1 MTNGRDHAY
10 PPVEAFRGTTRL
22 NTSTRSVTRLALAA
36 ASALSLGFAPMVHAQ
51 EAPVPGTTGA
61 ALAELPLSSIS
72 ESVAAVVND
81 DIISTYDLVQRMRLL
96 SITAGIQPDE
106 NTLPQLQREAM
117 RSLTEER
124 LQIQE
129 LRKVEKEHKTDIVAS
144 DEDVDAELAE
154 VAKGNNM
161 TADQM
166 LSQLRS
172 AGVGPETLREQIRAE
187 VSWQGY
193 IRGRFGSRLRIGQDQ
208 IKAVQEQLTSSAGKP
223 QYQIS
228 EVVIDPVRVGGLD
241 NAVQGASQLIVQ
253 IQQGAPFPAVARQFS
268 SAATAANGGDAGWVG
283 AGEMPAQVEQA
294 LEQLRPGQISRPIV
308 TDDGVYIIALRD
320 KRAGSNVSLV
330 SLKQAAVPLAADAT
344 AEQVQA
350 ATAQL
355 EALRPLVTGCADLEA
370 KAADVQGVM
379 AGDLGEAEVA
389 GLIEGF
395 QAAVA
400 TTPDGKLSQA
410 IRTNAGLHL
419 IMVCGRRQSGA
430 QIPTAQQIESRL
442 VGQQLSMI
450 SRRLLRDLRGTA
462 TIEQR

>member
-1 MTNGRDHAY
+1 
-10 PPVEAFRGTTRL
+10 
-22 NTSTRSVTRLALAA
+22 
-36 ASALSLGFAPMVHAQ
+36 MVQAQ
-51 EAPVPGTTGA
+51 ETPAPDTTDA
-61 ALAELPLSSIS
+61 ALATVMESAIG

-117 RSLTEER
+117 RSLIEER

-129 LRKVEKEHKTDIVAS
+129 LRKVEKEHKTDIIAS
-144 DEDVDAELAE
+144 DEDVDSELAE

-166 LSQLRS
+166 LSQLRN

-208 IKAVQEQLTSSAGKP
+208 IKAIQEQLTSSAGKP

-228 EVVIDPVRVGGLD
+228 EVVIDPARVGGLD
-241 NAVQGASQLIVQ
+241 NAVQGASQLVVQ

-268 SAATAANGGDAGWVG
+268 SSATAANGGDAGWVG

-344 AEQVQA
+344 PEQVQA
-350 ATAQL
+350 ASAQL

-370 KAADVQGVM
+370 KAADIPGVM

-395 QAAVA
+395 QTAVA
-400 TTPDGKLSQA
+400 TTPDGQLSQA

>member
-1 MTNGRDHAY
+1 
-10 PPVEAFRGTTRL
+10 L

-36 ASALSLGFAPMVHAQ
+36 ASALSLGFAPIVHAQ
-51 EAPVPGTTGA
+51 EAPVPGTTDA
-61 ALAELPLSSIS
+61 ALAEVMESSIG

-117 RSLTEER
+117 RSLIEER

-129 LRKVEKEHKTDIVAS
+129 LRRVEKEHKTDIVAT
-144 DEDVDAELAE
+144 DADVDAELTE
-154 VAKGNNM
+154 VAKGNNI
-161 TADQM
+161 TGDQM
-166 LSQLRS
+166 LAQLRS

-193 IRGRFGSRLRIGQDQ
+193 IRGRYGSRLRIGQDQ
-208 IKAVQEQLTSSAGKP
+208 IKAVQEQLTVSAGKP

-228 EVVIDPVRVGGLD
+228 EVVIDPSRVGGID
-241 NAVQGASQLIVQ
+241 NAIQGAGQLIGQ

-268 SAATAANGGDAGWVG
+268 SSATAANGGDAGWVG
-283 AGEMPAQVEQA
+283 AGEMPPEVELA

-320 KRAGSNVSLV
+320 KRAGSNVALV
-330 SLKQAAVPLAADAT
+330 SLKQAAVPLAVDASP
-344 AEQVQA
+344 EEVQA
-350 ATAQL
+350 AAAQL

-370 KAADVQGVM
+370 KAADIQGVM

-389 GLIEGF
+389 GLTEGF
-395 QAAVA
+395 QTAVA
-400 TTPDGKLSQA
+400 TTPDGQLSQPV
-410 IRTNAGLHL
+410 RTNAGLHL
-419 IMVCGRRQSGA
+419 VMVCGRRQSGA

>member
-1 MTNGRDHAY
+1 
-10 PPVEAFRGTTRL
+10 
-22 NTSTRSVTRLALAA
+22 VTRLALVAA
-36 ASALSLGFAPMVHAQ
+36 TALSLCFAPTAQ
-51 EAPVPGTTGA
+51 ARQAPAAGTTDA
-61 ALAELPLSSIS
+61 ALAEITESAIG

-96 SITAGIQPDE
+96 SVTAGIQPDE

-117 RSLTEER
+117 RSLIEER

-129 LRKVEKEHKTDIVAS
+129 LRKVEKEHKTEIVATD
-144 DEDVDAELAE
+144 DEVDAELAD

-166 LSQLRS
+166 LAQLRS

-208 IKAVQEQLTSSAGKP
+208 IKAVQEQLTTSAGKP

-228 EVVIDPVRVGGLD
+228 EVVIDPSRVGGLD
-241 NAVQGASQLIVQ
+241 NAVQGAGQLIVQ

-283 AGEMPAQVEQA
+283 AGEMPPQVEQA

-320 KRAGSNVSLV
+320 KRAGSNVALV
-330 SLKQAAVPLAADAT
+330 SLKQAAVPLAADASP
-344 AEQVQA
+344 EQVQA
-350 ATAQL
+350 AAAQL
-355 EALRPLVTGCADLEA
+355 EALRPMVTGCADLEE
-370 KAADVQGVM
+370 KAAGVQGVM

-395 QAAVA
+395 QTAVA
-400 TTPDGKLSQA
+400 TTPDGQLSQA
-410 IRTNAGLHL
+410 IRTSAGLHL

>member
-1 MTNGRDHAY
+1 M
-10 PPVEAFRGTTRL
+10 
-22 NTSTRSVTRLALAA
+22 AA
-36 ASALSLGFAPMVHAQ
+36 TALSLGFAPMVQAQ
-51 EAPVPGTTGA
+51 EAPAAGSTDA
-61 ALAELPLSSIS
+61 ALAAVTESSIG

-96 SITAGIQPDE
+96 AITAGIQPDE

-117 RSLTEER
+117 RSLIEER

-129 LRKVEKEHKTDIVAS
+129 LRKVEKEHKTEIIAS
-144 DEDVDAELAE
+144 DEEVDAELSE
-154 VAKGNNM
+154 VAKGNNLS
-161 TADQM
+161 ADQM
-166 LSQLRS
+166 LAQLRS

-208 IKAVQEQLTSSAGKP
+208 IKAVQEQLTTSAGKP

-228 EVVIDPVRVGGLD
+228 EVVIDPSRVGGLD
-241 NAVQGASQLIVQ
+241 NAVQGADQLISQ

-268 SAATAANGGDAGWVG
+268 SAATAANGGDAGWVST
-283 AGEMPAQVEQA
+283 GEMPAQVEQA

-308 TDDGVYIIALRD
+308 TDDGVYIVALRD

-330 SLKQAAVPLAADAT
+330 SLKQAAVPLAADASP
-344 AEQVQA
+344 ELVQA
-350 ATAQL
+350 AVGQL
-355 EALRPLVTGCADLEA
+355 EALRPQVTGCADLET
-370 KAADVQGVM
+370 KAAEVPGVM

-395 QAAVA
+395 RDAVA
-400 TTPDGKLSQA
+400 ATPDGQLSQP
-410 IRTNAGLHL
+410 IRTGAGLHL

-430 QIPTAQQIESRL
+430 QIPSAQQIESRL

>member
-1 MTNGRDHAY
+1 M
-10 PPVEAFRGTTRL
+10 

-36 ASALSLGFAPMVHAQ
+36 ASAMSLGFAPIVRAQ
-51 EAPVPGTTGA
+51 EAPVPGTTDA
-61 ALAELPLSSIS
+61 ALAAVMESSIG

-117 RSLTEER
+117 RSLIEER

-129 LRKVEKEHKTDIVAS
+129 LRRVEKEHKTDIVAT
-144 DEDVDAELAE
+144 DADVDAELTE
-154 VAKGNNM
+154 VAKGNNI
-161 TADQM
+161 TGDQM
-166 LSQLRS
+166 LAQLRS

-193 IRGRFGSRLRIGQDQ
+193 IRGRYGSRLRIGQDQ
-208 IKAVQEQLTSSAGKP
+208 IKAVQEQLTVSAGKP

-228 EVVIDPVRVGGLD
+228 EVVIDPSRVGGVD
-241 NAVQGASQLIVQ
+241 NAIQGAGQLIGQ

-268 SAATAANGGDAGWVG
+268 SSATAANGGDAGWVG
-283 AGEMPAQVEQA
+283 AGEMPPEVELA

-320 KRAGSNVSLV
+320 KRAGSNVALV
-330 SLKQAAVPLAADAT
+330 SLKQAAVPLAVDASP
-344 AEQVQA
+344 EEVQA
-350 ATAQL
+350 AAAQL

-370 KAADVQGVM
+370 KAADIQGVM

-389 GLIEGF
+389 GLTEGF
-395 QAAVA
+395 QTAVA
-400 TTPDGKLSQA
+400 TTPDGQLSQPV
-410 IRTNAGLHL
+410 RTNAGLHL
-419 IMVCGRRQSGA
+419 VMVCGRRQSGA

>member
-1 MTNGRDHAY
+1 M
-10 PPVEAFRGTTRL
+10 
-22 NTSTRSVTRLALAA
+22 TRLALAA

-51 EAPVPGTTGA
+51 EAPVPGTTDA
-61 ALAELPLSSIS
+61 ALAEVMESAIG

-96 SITAGIQPDE
+96 AITAGIQPDE

-117 RSLTEER
+117 RSLIEER

-129 LRKVEKEHKTDIVAS
+129 LRKVEKEHKTDIIAT
-144 DEDVDAELAE
+144 DADVDAELTE
-154 VAKGNNM
+154 VAKGNNL

-166 LSQLRS
+166 LAQLRA

-193 IRGRFGSRLRIGQDQ
+193 IRGRYGSRLRIGQDQ
-208 IKAVQEQLTSSAGKP
+208 IKAVQEQLTTSAGKP

-228 EVVIDPVRVGGLD
+228 EVVIDPVRVGGVD
-241 NAVQGASQLIVQ
+241 NAVQGAGQLIEQ

-268 SAATAANGGDAGWVG
+268 SSATAANGGDAGWVG
-283 AGEMPAQVEQA
+283 AGEMPAEVEQA

-320 KRAGSNVSLV
+320 KRAGSNVALV
-330 SLKQAAVPLAADAT
+330 SLKQAAVPLAADASP
-344 AEQVQA
+344 EQVQA
-350 ATAQL
+350 AAAKL

-395 QAAVA
+395 QTAVA
-400 TTPDGKLSQA
+400 TTPDGQLSQP

>member
-1 MTNGRDHAY
+1 M
-10 PPVEAFRGTTRL
+10 
-22 NTSTRSVTRLALAA
+22 TRLALAA
-36 ASALSLGFAPMVHAQ
+36 ASALSLGFAPIVHAQ
-51 EAPVPGTTGA
+51 EAPVPGTTDA
-61 ALAELPLSSIS
+61 ALAEVMESAIG

-117 RSLTEER
+117 RSLIEER

-129 LRKVEKEHKTDIVAS
+129 LRRVEKEHKTDIVAT
-144 DEDVDAELAE
+144 DADVDAELTE
-154 VAKGNNM
+154 VAKGNNI
-161 TADQM
+161 TGDQM
-166 LSQLRS
+166 LAQLRS

-193 IRGRFGSRLRIGQDQ
+193 IRGRYGSRLRIGQDQ
-208 IKAVQEQLTSSAGKP
+208 IKAVQEQLTVSAGKP

-228 EVVIDPVRVGGLD
+228 DVVIDPSRVGGVD
-241 NAVQGASQLIVQ
+241 NAIQGAGQLIGQ

-268 SAATAANGGDAGWVG
+268 SSATAANGGDAGWVG
-283 AGEMPAQVEQA
+283 AGEMPAEVELA

-320 KRAGSNVSLV
+320 KRAGSNVALV
-330 SLKQAAVPLAADAT
+330 SLKQAAVPLAADASP
-344 AEQVQA
+344 EEVQA
-350 ATAQL
+350 AATQL

-389 GLIEGF
+389 GLTEGF
-395 QAAVA
+395 QTAVA
-400 TTPDGKLSQA
+400 TTPDGQLSQPV
-410 IRTNAGLHL
+410 RTNAGLHL
-419 IMVCGRRQSGA
+419 VMVCGRRQSGA

>member
-1 MTNGRDHAY
+1 
-10 PPVEAFRGTTRL
+10 L
-22 NTSTRSVTRLALAA
+22 NTSTRSVTRLALVAA
-36 ASALSLGFAPMVHAQ
+36 TALSLCFAPTAQ
-51 EAPVPGTTGA
+51 ARQAPAAGTTDA
-61 ALAELPLSSIS
+61 ALAEITESAIG

-96 SITAGIQPDE
+96 SVTAGIQPDE

-117 RSLTEER
+117 RSLIEER

-129 LRKVEKEHKTDIVAS
+129 LRKVEKEHKTEIVATD
-144 DEDVDAELAE
+144 DEVDAELAD

-166 LSQLRS
+166 LAQLRS

-208 IKAVQEQLTSSAGKP
+208 IKAVQEQLTTSAGKP

-228 EVVIDPVRVGGLD
+228 EVVIDPSRVGGLD
-241 NAVQGASQLIVQ
+241 NAVQGAGQLIVQ

-283 AGEMPAQVEQA
+283 AGEMPPQVEQA

-320 KRAGSNVSLV
+320 KRAGSNVALV
-330 SLKQAAVPLAADAT
+330 SLKQAAVPLAADASP
-344 AEQVQA
+344 EQVQA
-350 ATAQL
+350 AAAQL
-355 EALRPLVTGCADLEA
+355 EALRPMVTGCADLEE
-370 KAADVQGVM
+370 KAAGLQGVM

-395 QAAVA
+395 QTAVT
-400 TTPDGKLSQA
+400 TTPDGQLSQP

>member
-1 MTNGRDHAY
+1 
-10 PPVEAFRGTTRL
+10 
-22 NTSTRSVTRLALAA
+22 
-36 ASALSLGFAPMVHAQ
+36 MVQAQ
-51 EAPVPGTTGA
+51 EAPAPGTTDA
-61 ALAELPLSSIS
+61 ALAEVPIS
-72 ESVAAVVND
+72 AIGESVAAIVND

-96 SITAGIQPDE
+96 AITAGIQPDE

-117 RSLTEER
+117 RSLIEER

-129 LRKVEKEHKTDIVAS
+129 LRKVEKEHKTDIIAT
-144 DEDVDAELAE
+144 DEDVDAELTE

-166 LSQLRS
+166 LAQLRG
-172 AGVGPETLREQIRAE
+172 AGIGPETLREQIRAE

-193 IRGRFGSRLRIGQDQ
+193 IRGRYGSRLRIGQDQ
-208 IKAVQEQLTSSAGKP
+208 IKAIQEQLTVSAGKP

-228 EVVIDPVRVGGLD
+228 EVVIDPSRVGGLD
-241 NAVQGASQLIVQ
+241 NAVQGAGQLIAQ

-268 SAATAANGGDAGWVG
+268 SSATAANGGDAGWVG
-283 AGEMPAQVEQA
+283 AGEMPAEVEQA

-320 KRAGSNVSLV
+320 KRAGSNVALV
-330 SLKQAAVPLAADAT
+330 SLKQAAVPLAADASP
-344 AEQVQA
+344 EQVQA
-350 ATAQL
+350 AAAQL

-395 QAAVA
+395 QTAVA
-400 TTPDGKLSQA
+400 NTPDGQLSQP

>member
-1 MTNGRDHAY
+1 
-10 PPVEAFRGTTRL
+10 L

-36 ASALSLGFAPMVHAQ
+36 ASALSLGFAPIVHAQ
-51 EAPVPGTTGA
+51 EAPVPGTTDA
-61 ALAELPLSSIS
+61 ALAEVMESAIG

-117 RSLTEER
+117 RSLIEER

-129 LRKVEKEHKTDIVAS
+129 LRRVEKEHKTDIVAT
-144 DEDVDAELAE
+144 DADVDAELTE
-154 VAKGNNM
+154 VAKGNNI
-161 TADQM
+161 TGDQM
-166 LSQLRS
+166 LAQLRS

-193 IRGRFGSRLRIGQDQ
+193 IRGRYGSRLRIGQDQ
-208 IKAVQEQLTSSAGKP
+208 IKAVQEQLTVSAGKP

-228 EVVIDPVRVGGLD
+228 EVVIDPSRVGGVD
-241 NAVQGASQLIVQ
+241 NAIQGAGQLIGQ

-268 SAATAANGGDAGWVG
+268 SSATAANGGDAGWVG
-283 AGEMPAQVEQA
+283 AGEMPPEVELA

-320 KRAGSNVSLV
+320 KRAGSNVALV
-330 SLKQAAVPLAADAT
+330 SLKQAAVPLAADASP
-344 AEQVQA
+344 EEVQA
-350 ATAQL
+350 AAAQL

-370 KAADVQGVM
+370 KAADIQGVM

-389 GLIEGF
+389 GLTEGF
-395 QAAVA
+395 QTAVA
-400 TTPDGKLSQA
+400 TTPDGQLSQPV
-410 IRTNAGLHL
+410 RTNAGLHL
-419 IMVCGRRQSGA
+419 VMVCGRRQSGA

>member
-1 MTNGRDHAY
+1 
-10 PPVEAFRGTTRL
+10 
-22 NTSTRSVTRLALAA
+22 VTRLALAA
-36 ASALSLGFAPMVHAQ
+36 ASALSLGFAPIVHAQ
-51 EAPVPGTTGA
+51 EAPVPGTTDA
-61 ALAELPLSSIS
+61 ALAEVMESAIG

-117 RSLTEER
+117 RSLIEER

-129 LRKVEKEHKTDIVAS
+129 LRRVEKEHKTDIVAT
-144 DEDVDAELAE
+144 DADVDAELTE
-154 VAKGNNM
+154 VAKGNNI
-161 TADQM
+161 TGDQM
-166 LSQLRS
+166 LAQLRS
-172 AGVGPETLREQIRAE
+172 AGVGSETLREQIRAE

-193 IRGRFGSRLRIGQDQ
+193 IRGRYGSRLRIGQDQ
-208 IKAVQEQLTSSAGKP
+208 IKAVQEQLTVSAGKP

-228 EVVIDPVRVGGLD
+228 EVVIDPSRVGGVD
-241 NAVQGASQLIVQ
+241 NAIQGAGQLIGQ

-268 SAATAANGGDAGWVG
+268 SSATAANGGDAGWVG
-283 AGEMPAQVEQA
+283 AGEMPAEVELA

-320 KRAGSNVSLV
+320 KRAGSNVALV
-330 SLKQAAVPLAADAT
+330 SLKQAAVPLAADASP
-344 AEQVQA
+344 EEVQA
-350 ATAQL
+350 AAAQL

-370 KAADVQGVM
+370 KAADIQGVM

-389 GLIEGF
+389 GLTEGF
-395 QAAVA
+395 QTAVA
-400 TTPDGKLSQA
+400 TTPDGQLSQPV
-410 IRTNAGLHL
+410 RTNAGLHL
-419 IMVCGRRQSGA
+419 VMVCGRRQSGA

>member
-1 MTNGRDHAY
+1 M
-10 PPVEAFRGTTRL
+10 
-22 NTSTRSVTRLALAA
+22 TRLALAA

-51 EAPVPGTTGA
+51 EAPVPGTTDA
-61 ALAELPLSSIS
+61 ALAEVMESAIG

-96 SITAGIQPDE
+96 AITAGIQPDE

-117 RSLTEER
+117 RSLIEER

-129 LRKVEKEHKTDIVAS
+129 LRKVEKEHKTDIIAT
-144 DEDVDAELAE
+144 DADVDAELTE
-154 VAKGNNM
+154 VAKGNNL

-166 LSQLRS
+166 LAQLRA

-193 IRGRFGSRLRIGQDQ
+193 IRGRYGSRLRIGQDQ
-208 IKAVQEQLTSSAGKP
+208 IKAVQEQLTVSAGKP

-228 EVVIDPVRVGGLD
+228 EVVIDPGRVGGID
-241 NAVQGASQLIVQ
+241 NAVQGAGQLIEQ

-283 AGEMPAQVEQA
+283 AGEMPAPVEQA

-320 KRAGSNVSLV
+320 KRAGSNVALV
-330 SLKQAAVPLAADAT
+330 SLKQAAVPLAADASP
-344 AEQVQA
+344 EQVQA
-350 ATAQL
+350 AAAQL

-395 QAAVA
+395 QTAVA
-400 TTPDGKLSQA
+400 TTPDGQLSQP

>member
-1 MTNGRDHAY
+1 
-10 PPVEAFRGTTRL
+10 L
-22 NTSTRSVTRLALAA
+22 NTSTRSVTRLALVAA
-36 ASALSLGFAPMVHAQ
+36 TALSLCFAPTAQ
-51 EAPVPGTTGA
+51 ARQAPAAGTTDA
-61 ALAELPLSSIS
+61 ALAEITESAIG

-96 SITAGIQPDE
+96 SVTAGIQPDE

-117 RSLTEER
+117 RSLIEER

-129 LRKVEKEHKTDIVAS
+129 LRKVEKEHKTEIVATD
-144 DEDVDAELAE
+144 DEVDAELAD

-166 LSQLRS
+166 LAQLRS

-208 IKAVQEQLTSSAGKP
+208 IKAVQEQLTTSAGKP

-228 EVVIDPVRVGGLD
+228 EVVIDPSRVGGLD
-241 NAVQGASQLIVQ
+241 NAVQGAGQLIVQ

-268 SAATAANGGDAGWVG
+268 SAATAAKGGDAGWVG
-283 AGEMPAQVEQA
+283 AGEMPPQVEQA

-320 KRAGSNVSLV
+320 KRAGSNVALV
-330 SLKQAAVPLAADAT
+330 SLKQAAVPLAADASP
-344 AEQVQA
+344 EQVQA
-350 ATAQL
+350 AAAQL
-355 EALRPLVTGCADLEA
+355 EALRPMVTGCADLEE
-370 KAADVQGVM
+370 KAAGVQGVM

-395 QAAVA
+395 QTAVA
-400 TTPDGKLSQA
+400 TTPDGQLSQP

>member
-1 MTNGRDHAY
+1 MTEGRSHAD
-10 PPVEAFRGTTRL
+10 PPVGAFRGTTRL
-22 NTSTRSVTRLALAA
+22 KTSTRSVTKLALVAA
-36 ASALSLGFAPMVHAQ
+36 TALGLGFAPMVQAQ
-51 EAPVPGTTGA
+51 EAPAAGSTDA
-61 ALAELPLSSIS
+61 ALAAVVESSIG

-96 SITAGIQPDE
+96 AITAGIQPDE

-117 RSLTEER
+117 RSLIEER

-129 LRKVEKEHKTDIVAS
+129 LRKVEKEHKTEIIAS
-144 DEDVDAELAE
+144 DEEVDAELTE
-154 VAKGNNM
+154 VAKGNNL

-166 LSQLRS
+166 LAQLRG

-193 IRGRFGSRLRIGQDQ
+193 IRGRYGSRLRIGQDQ
-208 IKAVQEQLTSSAGKP
+208 IKAVQEQLTTSAGKP

-228 EVVIDPVRVGGLD
+228 EVVIDPGRVGGLD
-241 NAVQGASQLIVQ
+241 NAVQGADQLIVQ

-268 SAATAANGGDAGWVG
+268 SSATAANGGDAGWVG
-283 AGEMPAQVEQA
+283 AGEMPPQVEQA

-320 KRAGSNVSLV
+320 KRAGSNVALV
-330 SLKQAAVPLAADAT
+330 NLKQAAVPLASDASP
-344 AEQVQA
+344 EQVRA
-350 ATAQL
+350 AAAQL
-355 EALRPLVTGCADLEA
+355 ESLRPQVTGCADLEA
-370 KAADVQGVM
+370 KAAEVQGVM

-395 QAAVA
+395 RDAV
-400 TTPDGKLSQA
+400 TNTPDGQLSQP
-410 IRTNAGLHL
+410 IRTVAGLHL

-430 QIPTAQQIESRL
+430 QIPSAQQIESRL

>member
-1 MTNGRDHAY
+1 M
-10 PPVEAFRGTTRL
+10 
-22 NTSTRSVTRLALAA
+22 TRLALAA

-51 EAPVPGTTGA
+51 EAPVPGTTDA
-61 ALAELPLSSIS
+61 ALAEVMESAIG

-96 SITAGIQPDE
+96 AITAGIQPDE

-117 RSLTEER
+117 RSLIEER

-129 LRKVEKEHKTDIVAS
+129 LRKVEKEHKTDIIAS
-144 DEDVDAELAE
+144 DADVDAELTE
-154 VAKGNNM
+154 VAKGNNL

-166 LSQLRS
+166 LAQLRA

-193 IRGRFGSRLRIGQDQ
+193 IRGRYGSRLRIGQDQ
-208 IKAVQEQLTSSAGKP
+208 IKAVQEQLTTSAGKP

-228 EVVIDPVRVGGLD
+228 EVVIDPVRVGGVD
-241 NAVQGASQLIVQ
+241 NAVQGAGQLIEQ

-283 AGEMPAQVEQA
+283 AGEMPAEVEQA

-320 KRAGSNVSLV
+320 KRAGSNVALV
-330 SLKQAAVPLAADAT
+330 SLKQAAVPLAADASP
-344 AEQVQA
+344 EQVQA
-350 ATAQL
+350 AAAQL

-395 QAAVA
+395 QTAVA
-400 TTPDGKLSQA
+400 TTPDGQLSQP

>member
-1 MTNGRDHAY
+1 M
-10 PPVEAFRGTTRL
+10 
-22 NTSTRSVTRLALAA
+22 TRLALAA
-36 ASALSLGFAPMVHAQ
+36 ASALALGFAPIVQAQ
-51 EAPVPGTTGA
+51 EAPAPGTTDA
-61 ALAELPLSSIS
+61 ALAEVSVSAIG

-117 RSLTEER
+117 RSLIEER

-129 LRKVEKEHKTDIVAS
+129 LRKVEKEHKTDIIAT
-144 DEDVDAELAE
+144 DADVDAELSE

-166 LSQLRS
+166 LAQLRG
-172 AGVGPETLREQIRAE
+172 AGIGPETLREQIRAE

-193 IRGRFGSRLRIGQDQ
+193 IRGRYGSRLRVGQDQ
-208 IKAVQEQLTSSAGKP
+208 IKAIQEQLTISAGKP

-228 EVVIDPVRVGGLD
+228 EVVIDPARVGGLD
-241 NAVQGASQLIVQ
+241 NAVQGAGQLIAQ

-268 SAATAANGGDAGWVG
+268 SSATAANGGDAGWVG
-283 AGEMPAQVEQA
+283 AGEMPAPVEQA

-320 KRAGSNVSLV
+320 KRAGSNVALV

-344 AEQVQA
+344 PEQVQA
-350 ATAQL
+350 AAAQL

-395 QAAVA
+395 QTAVA
-400 TTPDGKLSQA
+400 NTPDGQLSQP

>member
-1 MTNGRDHAY
+1 
-10 PPVEAFRGTTRL
+10 L
-22 NTSTRSVTRLALAA
+22 NTSTRSVTRLALVAA
-36 ASALSLGFAPMVHAQ
+36 TALSLCFAPTAQ
-51 EAPVPGTTGA
+51 ARQAPAAGTTDA
-61 ALAELPLSSIS
+61 ALAEITESAIG

-96 SITAGIQPDE
+96 SVTAGIQPDE

-117 RSLTEER
+117 RSLIEER

-129 LRKVEKEHKTDIVAS
+129 LRKVEKEHKTEIVATD
-144 DEDVDAELAE
+144 DEVDAELAD

-166 LSQLRS
+166 LAQLRS

-208 IKAVQEQLTSSAGKP
+208 IKAVQEQLTTSAGKP

-228 EVVIDPVRVGGLD
+228 EVVIDPSRVGGLD
-241 NAVQGASQLIVQ
+241 NAVQGAGQLIVQ

-283 AGEMPAQVEQA
+283 AGEMPPQVEQA

-320 KRAGSNVSLV
+320 KRAGSNVALV
-330 SLKQAAVPLAADAT
+330 SLKQAAVPLAADAS
-344 AEQVQA
+344 EQVQA
-350 ATAQL
+350 AAAQL
-355 EALRPLVTGCADLEA
+355 EALRPMVTGCADLEE
-370 KAADVQGVM
+370 KAAGLQGVM

-395 QAAVA
+395 QTAVA
-400 TTPDGKLSQA
+400 TTPDGQLSQP